1 MAGTQAPKGFGLAF
15 VFIGIPLILWSA
27 AGTNKKMAKLDTTEA
42 RQAKC
47 IENTASVSI
56 SPELRKD
63 LCRCVVREA
72 ERRGITGPY
81 GSYDKDRLKPVV
93 DKCYEIYA

>member
-1 MAGTQAPKGFGLAF
+1 MAGTQAPKGFALAF

-27 AGTNKKMAKLDTTEA
+27 AGSNKQMAALETSEA

-47 IENTASVSI
+47 IENTASVDI

-72 ERRGITGPY
+72 ERQGITGRY
-81 GSYDKDRLKPVV
+81 GSYDKDRLRPVV
-93 DKCYEIYA
+93 DKCYAIHA